1 MNDVVIVGAPRSG
14 TNMLR
19 DVLTSLQG
27 VATWPCDEINP
38 IWKHGNRGVP
48 HDELSA
54 DLVTPRV
61 RGFIRGRFESIRRR
75 YDADVVVEK
84 TCATSLRVEFAR
96 AALPEARFV
105 FITRDGI
112 DATASAMGRWHAS
125 FDLGYTLRKVRFV
138 PPGDL
143 VHQGVRFAANA
154 ARRSRPVDSDNDGL
168 TSWWGPKPREWREL
182 MSTRSLDEA
191 CALQWQRCVQ
201 NSLRGL
207 EGLSDDQL
215 VRVRYEDFVA
225 DPGAETSRIMGELG
239 LTGVPAV
246 GRISASSVGKGR
258 SAFGPAAVDRLEAL
272 VGETIEQ
279 VRGG

>member
-1 MNDVVIVGAPRSG
+1 LNDVIIVGAPRSG

-19 DVLTSLQG
+19 DVLTSLPS

-38 IWKHGNRGVP
+38 IWKHGNRDVP
-48 HDELSA
+48 HDELTANLS
-54 DLVTPRV
+54 TPRV

-75 YDADVVVEK
+75 YNADVVVEK
-84 TCATSLRVEFAR
+84 TCATSLRVDFAR
-96 AALPEARFV
+96 AVVPEARFV

-112 DATASAMGRWHAS
+112 DAAASAMDRWHAS

-143 VHQGVRFAANA
+143 AHQGVRFAANVT
-154 ARRSRPVDSDNDGL
+154 RRNRTSDPGTNGL
-168 TSWWGPKPREWREL
+168 TSWWGPRPRDWRDL
-182 MSTRSLDEA
+182 MSSRPLDEV
-191 CALQWQRCVQ
+191 CALQWQRCVE

-207 EGLSDDQL
+207 EGLSHDQL

-225 DPGAETSRIMGELG
+225 APEAETSRIMGELG
-239 LTGVPAV
+239 LPGTPEV

-258 SAFGPAAVDRLEAL
+258 SALGPEAVDRLEAL

-279 VRGG
+279 VRGD